1 MAFQIKHDA
10 RDFSHPFPGG
20 QISQQT
26 SPEHVIHGPVAAFVD
41 EVALWVVRRGKN
53 SLNSQCAGY
62 FPRLRQQTP
71 GHGPIEGGEVCQSM
85 ARHGATEHHSL
96 FRLCDCWRALG

>member
-1 MAFQIKHDA
+1 MGFMNHGVQSKHDA

-41 EVALWVVRRGKN
+41 RVALWVVRRGKN
-53 SLNSQCAGY
+53 SLNSQCAGQ
-62 FPRLRQQTP
+62 FSPDFANKLP
-71 GHGPIEGGEVCQSM
+71 AMI
-85 ARHGATEHHSL
+85 
-96 FRLCDCWRALG
+96 